1 VRLRGDRFANP
12 HFIVL
17 GPDRF
22 EFRGRDMCYWLSKKI
37 VEKVEL
43 PRQLNT
49 RYAARPAGRGVAES
63 LN

>member
-1 VRLRGDRFANP
+1 L
-12 HFIVL
+12 
-17 GPDRF
+17 
-22 EFRGRDMCYWLSKKI
+22 LSKKI